1 MSVAA
6 GQMVLGDE
14 SASFLQH
21 EEETLELTD
30 RNIFEKD
37 QWHVMNTLGTSLG
50 ASIIPPDRKDKN
62 DERTS
67 TIVTND

>member
-14 SASFLQH
+14 TASFLQH
-21 EEETLELTD
+21 EEETIELTD

-37 QWHVMNTLGTSLG
+37 QWHVLNTLGTSLG

-62 DERTS
+62 DEHTS
-67 TIVTND
+67 SIVTND

>member
-1 MSVAA
+1 
-6 GQMVLGDE
+6 MVLGDE
-14 SASFLQH
+14 SASFLQQ
-21 EEETLELTD
+21 EEETIELTD

-37 QWHVMNTLGTSLG
+37 QGHVMNTLGTSIG
-50 ASIIPPDRKDKN
+50 ASIIPPDRKDRN